1 MPGSRPWIPA
11 ELVALDARQDP
22 GPFVRFRLDDGEI
35 LTIDR
40 TRYRLDGPT
49 VQAIAETADVAGVEE
64 GTGAFVTLRLDD
76 DGLDRDIADIDGRHP
91 IWIGAYRRDS

>member
-1 MPGSRPWIPA
+1 MPGSRPWLPA

-40 TRYRLDGPT
+40 SRYRLDGPT
-49 VQAIAETADVAGVEE
+49 VQAIADTAGVAGVEE
-64 GTGAFVTLRLDD
+64 GTGAFVQLRLDEE
-76 DGLDRDIADIDGRHP
+76 GMIREVADLDGR
-91 IWIGAYRRDS
+91 RRILLQRAV